1 VRLLSFDPRC
11 ASRYEPSRHELA
23 LVSSGRGPYME
34 IRFRAGACSRCSP
47 DRLPFEE
54 RIVDCSLDP
63 VSPVSS
69 AAEARSRAR
78 PAWDASGG
86 DPGPFDRYLQPTR
99 FVFQRRA
106 RPSRCVPNRVAHA
119 IREPPVL
126 RRWPASA
133 VRALLFSRIACRG
146 IYSASRRTACLLTS
160 LALSPRAI
168 GTSPALAYSESSE
181 PSFVA
186 PRERSRRGIRLRTP
200 FLLSCLPP
208 RPTNR
213 PKRVALRSVQPMIA
227 RATQKSFCNVSPTRR
242 HFSAPQAPASHESG
256 SAQPK
261 PWASSPLR
269 FTREEN
275 RRRHPRAGE
284 VRSRGARVLL
294 LLGAR
299 SPASLDLRAS
309 TPSSSPRDLR
319 RLGPPPRP
327 RGRSRSSCPD
337 QVPSSAGFRARL
349 SPTRAAP
356 PCERGPRSCERG
368 IRRAFE

>member
-1 VRLLSFDPRC
+1 MRFAVRAF
-11 ASRYEPSRHELA
+11 PSRACARVEWA
-23 LVSSGRGPYME
+23 WPVYG

-47 DRLPFEE
+47 DLLPFEE
-54 RIVDCSLDP
+54 RIVDCSLEP

-99 FVFQRRA
+99 FIFQRRA
-106 RPSRCVPNRVAHA
+106 PLSRCVPNRVAHA

-133 VRALLFSRIACRG
+133 VRALLPSSYCVPRHFLRVTPHG
-146 IYSASRRTACLLTS
+146 VPLTS

-200 FLLSCLPP
+200 FILSCLPP

-213 PKRVALRSVQPMIA
+213 PKRVALRSVQPTIA
-227 RATQKSFCNVSPTRR
+227 RATREELLQ
-242 HFSAPQAPASHESG
+242 
-256 SAQPK
+256 
-261 PWASSPLR
+261 R
-269 FTREEN
+269 FTD
-275 RRRHPRAGE
+275 PRALLSATSP
-284 VRSRGARVLL
+284 RLSRVGQRTAEA
-294 LLGAR
+294 LGA
-299 SPASLDLRAS
+299 L
-309 TPSSSPRDLR
+309 
-319 RLGPPPRP
+319 
-327 RGRSRSSCPD
+327 
-337 QVPSSAGFRARL
+337 
-349 SPTRAAP
+349 AAP
-356 PCERGPRSCERG
+356 LHS
-368 IRRAFE
+368 